1 MMKLSKWMQNLIL
14 LLLLLLLLLNSMRL
28 ADGNLDNFGHFLP
41 KLKLNQQQ
49 FEMGVLCGAT
59 MPVHL
64 EKSLNIESY

>member
-41 KLKLNQQQ
+41 KLKL
-49 FEMGVLCGAT
+49 
-59 MPVHL
+59 
-64 EKSLNIESY
+64 K